1 LQAVDEEC
9 VKETLQVNGHTIE
22 INSSIWNGKESVRY
36 NGVEVS
42 SRQNIWTSLSH
53 HSFKVLEDG
62 EDVVYE
68 VQISGGFVG
77 SGFVVRRNGI
87 IQGHKP

>member
-1 LQAVDEEC
+1 M
-9 VKETLQVNGHTIE
+9 
-22 INSSIWNGKESVRY
+22 VRY
-36 NGVEVS
+36 DGVEVS

-53 HSFKVLEDG
+53 HSFKVSEDA